1 MPRAKKKQAQI
12 REGKVVETPEAFV
25 NNSDVEGIGD
35 DSMLMP
41 MDGNT
46 FGVEEQEDVKQERT
60 EDQLLFNTSPALIT
74 AVFEWLEAEILACD
88 SVEATMI
95 LAKAHNI
102 PIEQAIIAMDYVAK
116 IFLAKKVSFENI
128 HDTLKA

>member
-1 MPRAKKKQAQI
+1 MAKAKKKQEPL
-12 REGKVVETPEAFV
+12 REAKVVETPEQEDDRAYV
-25 NNSDVEGIGD
+25 AD

-46 FGVEEQEDVKQERT
+46 FEAEEQEDVKQERT
-60 EDQLLFNTSPALIT
+60 EDQLLMSGNPIIID
-74 AVFEWLEAEILACD
+74 AVFEWLEAEMLACD
-88 SVEATMI
+88 SVEATII

-102 PIEQAIIAMDYVAK
+102 PIEQAMIAMDYVAK

-128 HDTLKA
+128 RDTLKA